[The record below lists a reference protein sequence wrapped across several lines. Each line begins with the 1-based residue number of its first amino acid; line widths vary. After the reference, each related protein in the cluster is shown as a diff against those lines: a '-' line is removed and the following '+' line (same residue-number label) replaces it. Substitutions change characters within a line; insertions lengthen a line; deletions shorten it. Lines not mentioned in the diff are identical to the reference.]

1 MDWTQIDITKMLYVI
16 LAFAAST
23 WTALMLVF
31 GVWLGAR
38 LMQRK
43 TGDRTPL
50 LASEPEVP
58 DILGDIITQTN

>member
-1 MDWTQIDITKMLYVI
+1 MTHTYYVA
-16 LAFAAST
+16 LAASA
-23 WTALMLVF
+23 WTALMLVS

-50 LASEPEVP
+50 LASETEAP
-58 DILGDIITQTN
+58 DILGDIITQTG